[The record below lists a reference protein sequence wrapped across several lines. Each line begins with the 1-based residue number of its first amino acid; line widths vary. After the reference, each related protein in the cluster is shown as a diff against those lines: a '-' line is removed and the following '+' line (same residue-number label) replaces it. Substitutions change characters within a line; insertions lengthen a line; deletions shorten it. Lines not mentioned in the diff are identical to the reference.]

1 MGSHLSTESIRAALI
16 DVPSITQVIHHASIG
31 STNDGARQLASDNA
45 PEIVLISADE
55 QTAGRGRQG
64 RSWFTPA
71 GSALAISLLTRPA
84 IAAQRAMHLT
94 MLAGLAAVEGIEQA
108 IGLGLSLKWP
118 NDVVSLDEGRVLK
131 VGGILTEC
139 AFRGDVIEYAIVGMG
154 INVNVDFTSNDELR
168 GIATSLMHLSG
179 QPIDRLAVL
188 KAIVTSFVN
197 HYDGL
202 KSNDRLR
209 DVWAA
214 RLINLGRDVQVQLGG
229 ERLEGRSEN
238 VDADGALLL
247 RTKNGQLHRLL
258 SGDVT
263 LHRIDL

>member
-1 MGSHLSTESIRAALI
+1 MGFHLSTESIRAALI

-45 PEIVLISADE
+45 SEIALISADE

-71 GSALAISLLTRPA
+71 GTALAISLLTRPA
-84 IAAQRAMHLT
+84 ITAQRTMHLT

-108 IGLGLSLKWP
+108 TGLGLSLKWP
-118 NDVVSLDEGRVLK
+118 NDVVSLEAGRVLK

-139 AFRGDVIEYAIVGMG
+139 AFQGDAIEYAIVGMG

-168 GIATSLMHLSG
+168 GIATSLMNLTG

-188 KAIVTSFVN
+188 KAIVTAFVN

-202 KSNDRLR
+202 KSSDRLR
-209 DVWAA
+209 DGWAA
-214 RLINLGRDVQVQLGG
+214 RLINLGRDVQVRLGG
-229 ERLEGRSEN
+229 EQLEGRSES
-238 VDADGALLL
+238 VDVDGALLL
-247 RTKNGQLHRLL
+247 RTRDGQLQRLL

-263 LHRIDL
+263 LHGINE